1 MAMETEVLIIG
12 GGVGGTSIARELSK
26 YDVSVMLVE
35 KEADVCFGATKGSC
49 ALFHP
54 GVEWTP
60 GTHAQSMIA
69 ESNQLMDQLAKELDV
84 ELKRLGEILLAFN
97 EEEVES
103 LKVMK
108 KQGDHIHVP
117 DLEIIDN
124 AEIRRLEPNV
134 NPSAIAAL
142 YMPTAGVVNP
152 HDLTF
157 AFYENAQQN
166 GVRMLMATE
175 VEKIIPENGRYVVE
189 TNQEEIHTN
198 YIVNAAG
205 LFAED
210 VAKMIGDSNFKVLL
224 GKGSNWILDKRVG
237 NLVNHIV
244 KGLGDLKIFTRIKMV
259 APTFHGNIMIYRT
272 IPEPAKG
279 VDDVA
284 TERRI
289 FDLTLESAKFLVP
302 GVDYEKEVITSFAG
316 VVATN
321 NGADFILEPSEKYPT
336 FINAALAAPGVT
348 CSPAVGKRVVDIL
361 KRVGLNLEEKLNF
374 NPYRQGMQRFTH
386 ASEKKKEELIRKD
399 PRYGHVICRCETV
412 TEGEVVEAIRRGA
425 RTLDG
430 VKFRTRAGMGRC
442 QAGFCGPRVTNILAR
457 ELGQPYESITKRGR
471 DSNYVLYKGKLL

>member
-1 MAMETEVLIIG
+1 MVMKTEILIVG

-26 YDVSVMLVE
+26 YDIDIMLVE

-54 GVEWTP
+54 GVEWIP

-69 ESNQLMDQLAKELDV
+69 ESNKLIDQLANELDI
-84 ELKRLGEILLAFN
+84 EFKRIGEVLLAFN
-97 EEEVES
+97 EKEVEC

-108 KQGDHIHVP
+108 QQGDYIQVP
-117 DLEIIDN
+117 GLEIIEK
-124 AEIRRLEPNV
+124 AKIRQLEPNV

-142 YMPTAGVVNP
+142 YMPTAGVINP

-157 AFYENAQQN
+157 AFYENAKQN
-166 GVRMLMATE
+166 GVKILLETE
-175 VEKIIPENGRYVVE
+175 VKKIIYENRKYIVE
-189 TNQEEIHTN
+189 TNRGEIHAN

-205 LFAED
+205 LFAESI
-210 VAKMIGDSNFKVLL
+210 AKMIGSNNFKVLL
-224 GKGSNWILDKRVG
+224 GKGSNWILDKRIG
-237 NLVNHIV
+237 NLVSHIV

-259 APTFHGNIMIYRT
+259 SPTFHGNIMIYRT

-279 VDDVA
+279 VEDVT

-289 FDLTLESAKFLVP
+289 FDLTLESSNFLIP
-302 GVDYEKEVITSFAG
+302 GVDYEKEVITSFAA

-321 NGADFILEPSEKYPT
+321 DRADFILETSEKYPT
-336 FINAALAAPGVT
+336 FINAVLAPPGIT

-361 KRVGLNLEEKLNF
+361 KRSGLNLKEKSNF
-374 NPYRQGMQRFTH
+374 NRYRQGIKRFAN
-386 ASEKKKEELIRKD
+386 ASEKERKELIRRD
-399 PRYGHVICRCETV
+399 PRYGHVICRCEIV

-442 QAGFCGPRVTNILAR
+442 QGGFCGPRVTGILAR
-457 ELGQPYESITKRGR
+457 ELGEPYENITKKGR
-471 DSNYVLYKGKLL
+471 DSNYVLYKGKQL